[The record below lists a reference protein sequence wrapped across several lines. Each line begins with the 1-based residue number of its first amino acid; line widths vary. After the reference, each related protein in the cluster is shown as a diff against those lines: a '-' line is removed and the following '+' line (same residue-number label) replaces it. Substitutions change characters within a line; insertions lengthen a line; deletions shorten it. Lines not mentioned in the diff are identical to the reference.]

1 MKKIIALGLA
11 AAGVFWALGKRKNKD
26 QPVDYLTHLEVVE

>member
-11 AAGVFWALGKRKNKD
+11 AAGVFWAVGRSRADKPADSWSAATDR
-26 QPVDYLTHLEVVE
+26 V

>member
-11 AAGVFWALGKRKNKD
+11 AAGVFWAVSKSRDSKPADTWAAASDK
-26 QPVDYLTHLEVVE
+26 V

>member
-11 AAGVFWALGKRKNKD
+11 AAGVFWALSKSKSKPTD
-26 QPVDYLTHLEVVE
+26 TWAAASDKV

>member
-11 AAGVFWALGKRKNKD
+11 AAGVFWALNKTQNGK
-26 QPVDYLTHLEVVE
+26 PVDHWAAASDTV

>member
-11 AAGVFWALGKRKNKD
+11 AAGVFWAIGRSKKSTETDHWAAASDN
-26 QPVDYLTHLEVVE
+26 V